1 MRLLLTLLLIGAVA
15 SAQQLASVGAAPAYQ
30 HLNPS
35 ARNFSYGAPVNQ
47 RPISAFSPSA
57 LPRPMSQPLPPSLA
71 RPITSPTGRP
81 LAQPL
86 AQPLPPPLM
95 NRSTGAG
102 LGSGVPGN
110 LAAPTPLFPTNYE
123 YIPMADVPLFPN
135 GATHLLPLRQ
145 QVEKKGFTWGSP
157 VFLRVFK
164 KENVIELWMQ
174 IEDGS
179 FRMFRSYP
187 ICIYSGELGPKT
199 QQGDKQSPE
208 GFYNIT
214 RRSMNPRSR
223 FKLSMDMN
231 YPNAYDRQHGYT
243 GNLLMIHGK
252 CSSVGCYAMGDNQIQ
267 EIYSLVGVAF
277 EHGQKS
283 VAVHAFPFR
292 LTANNLSMYRTHRW
306 YSFWQ
311 MLMPGFNYFEA
322 TKRVPDMKV
331 INGRYVL

>member
-1 MRLLLTLLLIGAVA
+1 MRLLLTLLLIGGAA
-15 SAQQLASVGAAPAYQ
+15 WAQQPTGRPLLNQPPYQQVNPA
-30 HLNPS
+30 
-35 ARNFSYGAPVNQ
+35 ARNFANGMNQ
-47 RPISAFSPSA
+47 RPLAALAPTG
-57 LPRPMSQPLPPSLA
+57 LPRPMSQPLPPTMA
-71 RPITSPTGRP
+71 RPLTSPVVRP

-86 AQPLPPPLM
+86 AQPQPAPM
-95 NRSTGAG
+95 NRNLGPS
-102 LGSGVPGN
+102 LGSGQPAG
-110 LAAPTPLFPTNYE
+110 LAVPTPLFPSNYE

-135 GATHLLPLRQ
+135 GATHLLPLRH
-145 QVEKKGFTWGSP
+145 QVEKKGFSWGSP

-164 KENVIELWMQ
+164 KENVVELWMQ

-223 FKLSMDMN
+223 FHLSMDMN

-252 CSSVGCYAMGDNQIQ
+252 CSSVGCYAMGDKQIQ

-283 VAVHAFPFR
+283 VPVHAFPFR

-306 YSFWQ
+306 YAFWQ